1 MQRLRKPCLIG
12 IWIGISTG
20 FLYGQAITKSEP
32 KRTEDLTYESQR
44 LRCNLKMAKARQIG
58 LQQDRTQAQ
67 FLLEIL
73 TGPACMIESGD
84 TGFGFVAPRAF
95 HIEVAAL
102 TALGRLGDERL
113 LPQMRSLGEK
123 GWREV
128 PFYRANLARLQ
139 VESRY
144 SAPTSF
150 EKLREKVQ
158 MYYELVGL
166 SKVHLVNYLRS
177 EAEQQ
182 TPLLPPT
189 LERIALR
196 HITEIVANA
205 YSGGVSNA
213 FQLLNDLDYAKDPPS
228 ALRVQLAQVPPH
240 RRAEWLIA
248 RICQRKVFDV
258 YADYEVQALI
268 DCGADAIPQIMEALR
283 ATGTPRRMLLEAL
296 CAIEFSKGCPTL
308 CQLAEGDDTAL
319 AQQAKNLLRFP
330 VVVRASDW

>member
-20 FLYGQAITKSEP
+20 FLYGQTITESKP
-32 KRTEDLTYESQR
+32 KRTENVTYESQR

-58 LQQDRTQAQ
+58 LQRDRTQAQ

-73 TGPACMIESGD
+73 TSPACMIESGD

-95 HIEVAAL
+95 HIDVAAL

-128 PFYRANLARLQ
+128 P
-139 VESRY
+139 S
-144 SAPTSF
+144 
-150 EKLREKVQ
+150 
-158 MYYELVGL
+158 
-166 SKVHLVNYLRS
+166 
-177 EAEQQ
+177 
-182 TPLLPPT
+182 T

-213 FQLLNDLDYAKDPPS
+213 FQLLNDMDYAKDPPS
-228 ALRVQLAQVPPH
+228 ALRVQLAQVPPTVG
-240 RRAEWLIA
+240 RS
-248 RICQRKVFDV
+248 
-258 YADYEVQALI
+258 
-268 DCGADAIPQIMEALR
+268 G
-283 ATGTPRRMLLEAL
+283 
-296 CAIEFSKGCPTL
+296 
-308 CQLAEGDDTAL
+308 
-319 AQQAKNLLRFP
+319 
-330 VVVRASDW
+330 